1 MITGHATLAGVMGWP
16 VSHSLSPRLHNH
28 WLEQGAIDGAYLP
41 LAVAPEHLGEAL
53 RVLPK
58 MGFAGC
64 NLTIPHKEA
73 AVTIV
78 DALSENAR
86 RIGAVNTVIVREDRS
101 LYGKNTD
108 ATGFIENLK
117 SKARIKE
124 EHKQCAVILGSGGA
138 ARAVCVA
145 LIDEGWKDIVLLNR
159 TYSKAHAVAEQLGE
173 PVRAERWE
181 RREGWMSQSMLL
193 VNTTSLGMKGQD
205 TLDLSLHSL
214 PEEAIVADIVYQ
226 PLMTSLLIKARA
238 RGNPIVTGLGM
249 LVHQAV
255 PGFKAWFEV
264 TPVVDSSLESFLL
277 EGMQTP

>member
-1 MITGHATLAGVMGWP
+1 MISGQAKLAGVMGWP

-28 WLEQGAIDGAYLP
+28 WLELAAIDGAYLP
-41 LAVAPEHLGEAL
+41 LKVAPEHLAEAL
-53 RVLPK
+53 RMLPK
-58 MGFAGC
+58 LGFSGC
-64 NLTIPHKEA
+64 NLTVPHKEA
-73 AVTIV
+73 ALTVM
-78 DALSENAR
+78 DELSEKAS
-86 RIGAVNTVIVREDRS
+86 RIGAVNTVLIREDRS

-117 SKARIKE
+117 NKIRIKE
-124 EHKQCAVILGSGGA
+124 EHKERAVILGAGGA

-145 LIDEGWKDIVLLNR
+145 LMDEGWKDIVLLNR
-159 TYSKAHAVAEQLGE
+159 THSKAHAVAESLGE

-181 RREGWMSQSMLL
+181 RRNGWMSQASVL

-205 TLDLSLHSL
+205 TLDISLDTL
-214 PEEAIVADIVYQ
+214 PEEAIVTDIVYQ

-238 RGNPIVTGLGM
+238 RGNPIITGLGM
-249 LVHQAV
+249 LIHQAV
-255 PGFKAWFEV
+255 PGFKAWYDE